1 MGRGPGGRKA
11 AFFVEK
17 QQIKQTYTDPLVL
30 GFRMVWTEVPLSS
43 VGGSFGRPPEP
54 CLEAPFIVLSLT
66 GKKFYLTSQ
75 RNGTHNVLHSPWW
88 ANLGQTP
95 EPRLRRGFE
104 GHLLR

>member
-54 CLEAPFIVLSLT
+54 CLEAPFIIIDWKEILPYKPKEWHPQCSALSMV
-66 GKKFYLTSQ
+66 GK
-75 RNGTHNVLHSPWW
+75 
-88 ANLGQTP
+88 
-95 EPRLRRGFE
+95 PRTDSRAKVEERL
-104 GHLLR
+104 